1 MSATESIASLIDRG
15 NLTFGKNPFSGSICY
30 FQEHYRRV
38 ALGVIPLLLLAGL
51 LTIGPLLVLYFVQ
64 GHWWANSISYLV
76 LAVGLWLLVMSL
88 GDLAGIWRALN
99 YTSFLALHQHDRALA
114 GLCCALSEGRSILLY
129 LRDFDRE
136 EEDENYFL
144 LDHAIVSLIGESQIV
159 VAISNPNTDPT
170 LRISPIPR
178 LLTPNDQWQELVAG
192 LIQRATRIVIAADEA
207 RSGLQYEIGQ
217 IRASGGQG
225 KTLCVGMSDSGLP
238 KDLLRDFPWKTPLS
252 QFLHQ
257 GPLDLVIGQW
267 LGEHLLLTFKNEE
280 KTRIRRVP
288 RDSNQLRF
296 LWARLYLLG
305 WRSLI
310 PRGRLSFYRKWLSQK
325 MEFDPL
331 DELRINLLAQ
341 ERRAAQS
348 GKVVPSMMIQ
358 IWEETDRQRNEARKA
373 FNKQI
378 RYEYRIE
385 TAILIL
391 SMRKAWQH
399 IRVGLY
405 GRC

>member
-1 MSATESIASLIDRG
+1 MSAAEAIATLIARG
-15 NLTFGKNPFSGSICY
+15 NLTFGKTPFSGSICY
-30 FQEHYRRV
+30 FQEHYRRAV
-38 ALGVIPLLLLAGL
+38 QGIMPLLLLAGL
-51 LTIGPLLVLYFVQ
+51 IMIGPLLVLHFVQ
-64 GHWWANSISYLV
+64 GHWWVDAISYVV
-76 LAVGLWLLVMSL
+76 LMFGLWLLVMSL

-114 GLCCALSEGRSILLY
+114 GLCSALSEGRSVLLY

-159 VAISNPNTDPT
+159 VAISNPNTDPS

-178 LLTPNDQWQELVAG
+178 LLSPNDQWQELVAG

-207 RSGLQYEIGQ
+207 RGGLQYEIGQ
-217 IRASGGQG
+217 IRACGGQG
-225 KTLCVGMSDSGLP
+225 KTLCVSMSDSGLP
-238 KDLLRDFPWKTPLS
+238 EDLLRDFPWKTPIS

-257 GPLDLVIGQW
+257 GPLDSVIGPW

-280 KTRIRRVP
+280 KTKMRRVP

-331 DELRINLLAQ
+331 DELRINLLNE
-341 ERRAAQS
+341 ERRAAER
-348 GKVVPSMMIQ
+348 GEAVLPMMIQ
-358 IWEETDRQRNEARKA
+358 IGEEADGQRNEARKA

-378 RYEYRIE
+378 RYEHRIE
-385 TAILIL
+385 TAIFVL

-399 IRVGLY
+399 IRAGLY